1 MSKIFHLVSDNARW
15 YRAATVRLS
24 TIELPLDLDGNGY
37 ESCIFYVHGDREIVR
52 RYATMADAI
61 QGHRELETIF
71 GVKE

>member
-1 MSKIFHLVSDNARW
+1 MSKIFHLISDNVRW

-37 ESCIFYVHGDREIVR
+37 ESSIFYAHGDSEVVR

-61 QGHRELETIF
+61 KGHRELETIF

>member
-1 MSKIFHLVSDNARW
+1 MSKIFHLISDNVRW

-37 ESCIFYVHGDREIVR
+37 ESCVFYVHGDSEVVR

-61 QGHRELETIF
+61 KGHRELETIF
-71 GVKE
+71 AVKE

>member
-15 YRAATVRLS
+15 YRDATIRLS
-24 TIELPLDLDGNGY
+24 TIELPLTLDGNGY
-37 ESCIFYVHGDREIVR
+37 ESCIFYVRGDSEVVR

-61 QGHRELETIF
+61 KGHRELEPLF